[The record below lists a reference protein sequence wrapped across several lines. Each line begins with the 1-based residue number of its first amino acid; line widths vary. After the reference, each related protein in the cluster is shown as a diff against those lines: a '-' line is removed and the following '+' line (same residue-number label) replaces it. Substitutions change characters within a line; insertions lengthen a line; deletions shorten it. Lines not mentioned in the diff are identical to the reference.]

1 MKLQAFLIPALL
13 FASTA
18 QSSEKAS
25 TLVQKV
31 PLETLLERSIGYA
44 KRPSVVEWRKK
55 NLILNVEM
63 GQFIEYNNFDTSSWG
78 FNLRFPSESFLVK
91 SAVLKVETEATEAS
105 QQIAKTP
112 FQQAGRPSRWEW
124 QNGIEFPVLEG
135 IGNQLF
141 SFIPTSQC
149 VLSAVAQLNLNI
161 YPKIASSPMDML
173 KGLYQTRLS
182 ADEIRR
188 LQEDAPASM
197 RILRS
202 RHNVGVG
209 LQWDNYYKSGISW
222 NTRFMY
228 ERPVTSLDDK
238 MKAWYSVTF
247 GAGYAF

>member
-1 MKLQAFLIPALL
+1 MSSKTFLILSLL
-13 FASTA
+13 FAPTA
-18 QSSEKAS
+18 KSSEKAS
-25 TLVQKV
+25 ILDQKV
-31 PLETLLERSIGYA
+31 PLETLLERSIAYA
-44 KRPSVVEWRKK
+44 KRPSIVEWRKK
-55 NLILNVEM
+55 AIILNLEM
-63 GQFIEYNNFDTSSWG
+63 GQFIEYNNFDSSSWG
-78 FNLRFPSESFLVK
+78 LNLRFPFESFLVK
-91 SAVLKVETEATEAS
+91 SAVLKVVTDATEAS
-105 QQIAKTP
+105 QQVAKTP

-182 ADEIRR
+182 TDQIKS

-202 RHNVGVG
+202 RHNLGVG
-209 LQWDNYYKSGISW
+209 LQWDNYYKSGMSW

-228 ERPVTSLDDK
+228 ERPVISLDDK
-238 MKAWYSVTF
+238 MTAWYSVMF